1 MSSSPSRQA
10 SFLRIAALACVVC
23 LAATSA
29 ACTRRQE
36 SPRRAGVP
44 AAPIDAAASTNADVV
59 PSPIASDVTA
69 APPLDAV
76 VAENASPA
84 AYAPPSPDDQ
94 PDPGVLAADLV
105 PGWVPGDAP
114 RTYVPDD
121 LHMLVDGGD
130 GVFLQYGFAWAQR
143 RTYRPERAVASRV
156 RVELYAFSTPAGA
169 LGRYDHESREGGGA
183 PWSAEPPPEP
193 LAGKVD
199 AARLDADQLRLA
211 RGRFMAVLRYE
222 DDAETDVTRLIA
234 AAHDPL
240 LAFAAAL
247 AARLSQGAA
256 DAGP

>member
-1 MSSSPSRQA
+1 
-10 SFLRIAALACVVC
+10 V
-23 LAATSA
+23 
-29 ACTRRQE
+29 
-36 SPRRAGVP
+36 RAD
-44 AAPIDAAASTNADVV
+44 APDAAAAQ
-59 PSPIASDVTA
+59 
-69 APPLDAV
+69 PPPDAV
-76 VAENASPA
+76 VAESASPA
-84 AYAPPSPDDQ
+84 AYPPPSPDDR
-94 PDPGVLAADLV
+94 PDAGFVPADLV

-130 GVFLQYGFAWAQR
+130 GVFFQYGFAWAQR

-156 RVELYAFSTPAGA
+156 RIELYAFSTPAGA

-193 LAGKVD
+193 LASKVD

-222 DDAETDVTRLIA
+222 DDAETDVARLIA